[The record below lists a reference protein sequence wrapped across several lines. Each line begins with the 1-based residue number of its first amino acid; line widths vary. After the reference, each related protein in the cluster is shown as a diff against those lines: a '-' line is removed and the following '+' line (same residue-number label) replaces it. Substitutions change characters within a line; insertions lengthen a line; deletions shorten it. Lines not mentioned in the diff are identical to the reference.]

1 MCHYCGHYPAV
12 GQYCQPAK
20 SSKAGSVWQN
30 EIIWHIW
37 IYLFA
42 VISRL
47 FSKENAFLL
56 CIYFNIRSYVNGRWG
71 LWCICRQENMDFYN
85 VCCQLIIKTVQ
96 KIYTCCSSL
105 SADLI
110 KFFYLFEVFHW
121 LPGADLCRMQHTQL
135 QWGNNEVNIVLLW
148 THCIGLTNGLETLR
162 SGDVT
167 DTWTFRRGVYCSQL
181 SADIKPS
188 WFLITC
194 FSAYLHFVPLCF
206 RAKQNKCNI

>member
-1 MCHYCGHYPAV
+1 MCHYCGHYPVV
-12 GQYCQPAK
+12 GQYYHPSRHNQQSPANGEK
-20 SSKAGSVWQN
+20 QAVSDKMRLFEFS
-30 EIIWHIW
+30 
-37 IYLFA
+37 LFA

-56 CIYFNIRSYVNGRWG
+56 CMYFNIGSYVNGRWG
-71 LWCICRQENMDFYN
+71 LWCICRHENMDFYN

-110 KFFYLFEVFHW
+110 EFFYLFEVFHW

-148 THCIGLTNGLETLR
+148 THCIGLTNGNAQV
-162 SGDVT
+162 GWCD
-167 DTWTFRRGVYCSQL
+167 RRE
-181 SADIKPS
+181 
-188 WFLITC
+188 
-194 FSAYLHFVPLCF
+194 HFC
-206 RAKQNKCNI
+206 KQNNFLLRWGEFIALSSLRININCRH